1 MAAPNIVSPTSL
13 YGKTAAGT
21 LTTSATAIL
30 SNASASGKLL
40 KVNSLYVA
48 NVDGTNAADATIS
61 QYSQAAVA
69 GTATAIASTI
79 PVLADNTL
87 VVIDKDAPL
96 YLEENM
102 SLGGLASANGDLVW
116 VVSYEEYA

>member
-1 MAAPNIVSPTSL
+1 
-13 YGKTAAGT
+13 
-21 LTTSATAIL
+21 
-30 SNASASGKLL
+30 
-40 KVNSLYVA
+40 
-48 NVDGTNAADATIS
+48 VDGTNAADATIS

-79 PVLADNTL
+79 PVLVDNTL